1 MSLNFTAA
9 VTICSDFVA
18 QENKICHCFPLFP
31 LLFAVKCW
39 NQMTWSQ
46 FFECW
51 VLRQPFHYSSTFKR
65 LFGNSLLSAMRVVS
79 SAYLRLLIFLL
90 AVLILAW
97 DTSSPAFP
105 IMYSAYKLNKQ
116 GDNIQ
121 PWHTPFPV
129 HSSISGSVAS
139 WPSYRFLRRHIWWS
153 GIHVSLR
160 IFYSCDPH
168 TESFSLWSRSG
179 CFSGI
184 PCFFYD
190 PTDAGNLISGSCTFS
205 KSSLYIWQFSV
216 HVLQKLS
223 LKDFEHNL
231 TSMWNECNCMV
242 VWTFFGIALLF
253 DWNENWP
260 SPILWPLLFS
270 KFADML
276 TD

>member
-1 MSLNFTAA
+1 
-9 VTICSDFVA
+9 
-18 QENKICHCFPLFP
+18 
-31 LLFAVKCW
+31 
-39 NQMTWSQ
+39 MTWSQ

-153 GIHVSLR
+153 GIHMSLR

-190 PTDAGNLISGSCTFS
+190 PTDAGNLISGSVPLLNPACTS
-205 KSSLYIWQFSV
+205 GSSQFMYCRS
-216 HVLQKLS
+216 LAWRILS
-223 LKDFEHNL
+223 IILLACEMSAIVWWFEHSLALPFFSIGMKTDLLQSCGHCCFPNL
-231 TSMWNECNCMV
+231 
-242 VWTFFGIALLF
+242 
-253 DWNENWP
+253 
-260 SPILWPLLFS
+260 
-270 KFADML
+270 L
-276 TD
+276 TCWQINSLIQI